1 MSLKEKLQEDLKSSM
16 KNKDTVR
23 KSVVTLIRASI
34 KQYEVDNRVELDDE
48 GIIDIK
54 SKQLK
59 QRRDALEEFA
69 KANRD
74 DLVSEREAEIKV
86 LKEFLPQ
93 QLSEEVLN
101 EKVKLTISD
110 VGATSMKN
118 KDTVKKSVV
127 TLIRASIKQ
136 YEVDNR
142 VELDDEGI
150 IDIISK
156 QLKQRRDALDEFA
169 KANRDDLVSETEAEI
184 KVLKEYLPQQL
195 SEEELNEIVKLTISE
210 VGATSMKDMGKIMS
224 VIRPKVKGRAD
235 GKLINEL
242 VKANLQ

>member
-48 GIIDIK
+48 GIIDI
-54 SKQLK
+54 
-59 QRRDALEEFA
+59 
-69 KANRD
+69 
-74 DLVSEREAEIKV
+74 
-86 LKEFLPQ
+86 
-93 QLSEEVLN
+93 
-101 EKVKLTISD
+101 IS
-110 VGATSMKN
+110 
-118 KDTVKKSVV
+118 
-127 TLIRASIKQ
+127 
-136 YEVDNR
+136 
-142 VELDDEGI
+142 
-150 IDIISK
+150 
-156 QLKQRRDALDEFA
+156 KQRRDALDEFA
-169 KANRDDLVSETEAEI
+169 KANREDLISETEAEI